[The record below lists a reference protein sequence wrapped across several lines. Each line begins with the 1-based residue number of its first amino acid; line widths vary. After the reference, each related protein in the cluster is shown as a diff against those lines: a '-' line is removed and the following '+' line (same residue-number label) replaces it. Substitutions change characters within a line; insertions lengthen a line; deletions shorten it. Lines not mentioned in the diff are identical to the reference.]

1 MWNRELSIWQN
12 QGRRPKLY
20 ATAMMRY
27 CANIIFVHDGTGDVM
42 CVWILGFRCFQL
54 ERDIQTL
61 RERNAEVCHIFL
73 LREDLIYD
81 YMDYTVVRG
90 TSK

>member
-1 MWNRELSIWQN
+1 
-12 QGRRPKLY
+12 
-20 ATAMMRY
+20 
-27 CANIIFVHDGTGDVM
+27 M